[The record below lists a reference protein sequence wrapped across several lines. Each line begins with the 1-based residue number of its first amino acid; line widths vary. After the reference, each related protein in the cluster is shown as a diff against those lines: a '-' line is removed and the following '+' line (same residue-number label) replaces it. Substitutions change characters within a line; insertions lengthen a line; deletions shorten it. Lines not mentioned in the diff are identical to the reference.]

1 MPVAWSAKTIRDSS
15 SDETPEGDF
24 WLPQRDDVWSLAV
37 VLAEQEQEMY
47 GHAGSLCVRP
57 GDVVIDG
64 GAHVGLFTRTALA
77 AGASKVVTFEVTP
90 KALLC
95 LRRNLAKEIAEGKV
109 VVVDKGVWHEE
120 ATLPLVIVDG
130 CSVCNSVTHQ
140 MPAAVDVPL
149 TTIDHAAEA
158 LKLARVD
165 FIKLDIENAEANAL
179 RGAAQTLRRFHPRVA
194 VALENAKNRCTI
206 TPMKSSGSCTT
217 RSPAMPTSAAPA
229 PIPNRAAA
237 SCRRSST
244 STRGDSADG
253 RASMRPVAIPARLP
267 VNRRYPDASRSS
279 CFPRLLRCGCT
290 RCVRVHAIANPV
302 RARGQSLRRRERYA
316 RIHPRAQADDRGH
329 RADHRRRAGGAH
341 REGASS

>member
-1 MPVAWSAKTIRDSS
+1 MRYYPLMARRRIAIGAIVLAAAALLVAAGSDGVAAYWTDATSALSWENPYCTYLAAFRGLVKARTVKARTDEILRASRMVGEDEQGLFLY
-15 SDETPEGDF
+15 ETPEGDF

-47 GHAGSLCVRP
+47 GHAGSLGVRP

-120 ATLPLVIVDG
+120 AVLPLVIVDG

-179 RGAAQTLRRFHPRVA
+179 RGAAETLRRFHPRVA
-194 VALENAKNRCTI
+194 VALENAKNRYEYADEVLGIMHDAFSGYAYECGACTN
-206 TPMKSSGSCTT
+206 PEPS
-217 RSPAMPTSAAPA
+217 
-229 PIPNRAAA
+229 
-237 SCRRSST
+237 RR
-244 STRGDSADG
+244 
-253 RASMRPVAIPARLP
+253 VLP
-267 VNRRYPDASRSS
+267 EILHFYPR
-279 CFPRLLRCGCT
+279 
-290 RCVRVHAIANPV
+290 
-302 RARGQSLRRRERYA
+302 
-316 RIHPRAQADDRGH
+316 
-329 RADHRRRAGGAH
+329 
-341 REGASS
+341 

>member
-1 MPVAWSAKTIRDSS
+1 VRYYPLMARGRIAIGAIVVAAAALLLAAGSDGVAAYWTDATSALSWENPYCTYLAAFRGLVKARTVKARTDEILRASRMVGEDEQGLFLY
-15 SDETPEGDF
+15 ETPEGDF

-47 GHAGSLCVRP
+47 GHAGSLGVRP

-120 ATLPLVIVDG
+120 AVLPLVIVDG

-179 RGAAQTLRRFHPRVA
+179 RGAAETLRRFHPRVA
-194 VALENAKNRCTI
+194 VALENAKNRYEYADEVLGIMRDAFSGYAYECGACTN
-206 TPMKSSGSCTT
+206 PEPS
-217 RSPAMPTSAAPA
+217 
-229 PIPNRAAA
+229 
-237 SCRRSST
+237 RR
-244 STRGDSADG
+244 
-253 RASMRPVAIPARLP
+253 VLP
-267 VNRRYPDASRSS
+267 EILHFYPR
-279 CFPRLLRCGCT
+279 
-290 RCVRVHAIANPV
+290 
-302 RARGQSLRRRERYA
+302 
-316 RIHPRAQADDRGH
+316 
-329 RADHRRRAGGAH
+329 
-341 REGASS
+341 

>member
-1 MPVAWSAKTIRDSS
+1 VRYYPLMARRRIAIGAIVLAAAALLVAAGSDGVAAYWTDATSALSWENPYCTYLAAFRGLVKARTVKARTDEILRASRMVGEDEQGLFLY
-15 SDETPEGDF
+15 ETPEGDF

-47 GHAGSLCVRP
+47 GHAGSLGVRP

-120 ATLPLVIVDG
+120 AVLPLVIVDG

-194 VALENAKNRCTI
+194 VALENAKNRYEYADEVLGIMHDAFSGYAYECGACTN
-206 TPMKSSGSCTT
+206 PEPS
-217 RSPAMPTSAAPA
+217 
-229 PIPNRAAA
+229 
-237 SCRRSST
+237 RR
-244 STRGDSADG
+244 
-253 RASMRPVAIPARLP
+253 VLP
-267 VNRRYPDASRSS
+267 EILHFYPR
-279 CFPRLLRCGCT
+279 
-290 RCVRVHAIANPV
+290 
-302 RARGQSLRRRERYA
+302 
-316 RIHPRAQADDRGH
+316 
-329 RADHRRRAGGAH
+329 
-341 REGASS
+341 

>member
-1 MPVAWSAKTIRDSS
+1 MRYYPLMARGRIAIGAIVVAAAALLLAAGSDGVAAYWTDATSALSWENPYCTYLAAFRGLVKARTVKARTDEILRASRMVGEDEQGLFLY
-15 SDETPEGDF
+15 ETPEGDF

-47 GHAGSLCVRP
+47 GHAGSLGVRP

-120 ATLPLVIVDG
+120 AVLPLVIVDG

-194 VALENAKNRCTI
+194 VALENAKNRYEYADEVLGIMHDAFSGYAYECGACTN
-206 TPMKSSGSCTT
+206 PEPS
-217 RSPAMPTSAAPA
+217 
-229 PIPNRAAA
+229 
-237 SCRRSST
+237 RR
-244 STRGDSADG
+244 
-253 RASMRPVAIPARLP
+253 VLP
-267 VNRRYPDASRSS
+267 EILHFYPR
-279 CFPRLLRCGCT
+279 
-290 RCVRVHAIANPV
+290 
-302 RARGQSLRRRERYA
+302 
-316 RIHPRAQADDRGH
+316 
-329 RADHRRRAGGAH
+329 
-341 REGASS
+341 

>member
-1 MPVAWSAKTIRDSS
+1 MRYYPLMARGRIAIGAIVVAAAALLLAAGSDGVAAYWTDATSALSWDNPYCTYLAAFRGLVKARTVKARTDEILHASRMVGED
-15 SDETPEGDF
+15 DQGLFLYETPEGDF

-47 GHAGSLCVRP
+47 GHAGSLGVRS

-120 ATLPLVIVDG
+120 AVLPLVIVDG
-130 CSVCNSVTHQ
+130 CSVCNSVTHEL
-140 MPAAVDVPL
+140 PATVDVPL

-158 LKLARVD
+158 LKLERVD

-179 RGAAQTLRRFHPRVA
+179 RGAAETLRRFHPRVA
-194 VALENAKNRCTI
+194 VALENAKNRYEYADEVLGIMHDAFSGYAYECGACTN
-206 TPMKSSGSCTT
+206 PEPS
-217 RSPAMPTSAAPA
+217 
-229 PIPNRAAA
+229 
-237 SCRRSST
+237 RR
-244 STRGDSADG
+244 
-253 RASMRPVAIPARLP
+253 VLP
-267 VNRRYPDASRSS
+267 EILHFYPR
-279 CFPRLLRCGCT
+279 
-290 RCVRVHAIANPV
+290 
-302 RARGQSLRRRERYA
+302 
-316 RIHPRAQADDRGH
+316 
-329 RADHRRRAGGAH
+329 
-341 REGASS
+341 

>member
-1 MPVAWSAKTIRDSS
+1 MVGEDEQGLFLY
-15 SDETPEGDF
+15 ETPEGDF

-47 GHAGSLCVRP
+47 GHAGSLGVRP

-120 ATLPLVIVDG
+120 AVLPLVIVDG

-194 VALENAKNRCTI
+194 VALENAKNRYEYADEVLGIMHDAFSGYAYACGACTN
-206 TPMKSSGSCTT
+206 PEPS
-217 RSPAMPTSAAPA
+217 
-229 PIPNRAAA
+229 
-237 SCRRSST
+237 RR
-244 STRGDSADG
+244 
-253 RASMRPVAIPARLP
+253 VLP
-267 VNRRYPDASRSS
+267 EILHFYPR
-279 CFPRLLRCGCT
+279 
-290 RCVRVHAIANPV
+290 
-302 RARGQSLRRRERYA
+302 
-316 RIHPRAQADDRGH
+316 
-329 RADHRRRAGGAH
+329 
-341 REGASS
+341 

>member
-1 MPVAWSAKTIRDSS
+1 MRYYPLMARGRIAIGAIVVAAAALLLAAGSDGVAAYWTDATSALSWENPYCTYLAAFRGLVKARTVKARTDEILHASRMVGED
-15 SDETPEGDF
+15 DQGLFLYETPEGDF

-47 GHAGSLCVRP
+47 GHAGTLGVRP

-120 ATLPLVIVDG
+120 AMLPLVIVDG

-158 LKLARVD
+158 LKLERVD

-179 RGAAQTLRRFHPRVA
+179 RGAARDPSKVPSPRRGCPGEREEPLRV
-194 VALENAKNRCTI
+194 
-206 TPMKSSGSCTT
+206 
-217 RSPAMPTSAAPA
+217 
-229 PIPNRAAA
+229 
-237 SCRRSST
+237 RR
-244 STRGDSADG
+244 
-253 RASMRPVAIPARLP
+253 
-267 VNRRYPDASRSS
+267 
-279 CFPRLLRCGCT
+279 
-290 RCVRVHAIANPV
+290 
-302 RARGQSLRRRERYA
+302 
-316 RIHPRAQADDRGH
+316 
-329 RADHRRRAGGAH
+329 
-341 REGASS
+341 

>member
-1 MPVAWSAKTIRDSS
+1 MRYYPLMARGRIAIGAIVVAAAALLLAAGSDGVAAYWTDATSALSWENPYCTYLAAFRGLVKARTVKARTDEILHASRMVGED
-15 SDETPEGDF
+15 DQGLFLYETPEGDF

-47 GHAGSLCVRP
+47 GHAGSLGVRP

-64 GAHVGLFTRTALA
+64 GAHVGLFTRGALA

-95 LRRNLAKEIAEGKV
+95 LRRNMAKEIAEGKV

-140 MPAAVDVPL
+140 LPAAVDVPL

-158 LKLARVD
+158 LKLERVD

-179 RGAAQTLRRFHPRVA
+179 RGAARTLRRFHPRVA
-194 VALENAKNRCTI
+194 VALENAKNRYEYADEVLGIMRDAFSGYAYECGACTN
-206 TPMKSSGSCTT
+206 PEPS
-217 RSPAMPTSAAPA
+217 
-229 PIPNRAAA
+229 
-237 SCRRSST
+237 RR
-244 STRGDSADG
+244 
-253 RASMRPVAIPARLP
+253 VLP
-267 VNRRYPDASRSS
+267 EIFHFYPR
-279 CFPRLLRCGCT
+279 
-290 RCVRVHAIANPV
+290 
-302 RARGQSLRRRERYA
+302 
-316 RIHPRAQADDRGH
+316 
-329 RADHRRRAGGAH
+329 
-341 REGASS
+341 

>member
-1 MPVAWSAKTIRDSS
+1 MRYYPLMARGRIAIGASVVAAAALLLAAGSDGVAAYWTDATSALSWDNPYCTYLAAFRGLVKARTVKARTDEILHASRMVGED
-15 SDETPEGDF
+15 DQGLFLYETPEGDF

-47 GHAGSLCVRP
+47 GHAGSLGVRP

-194 VALENAKNRCTI
+194 VALENAKNRYEYADEVLGIMHDAFSGYAYERGACTN
-206 TPMKSSGSCTT
+206 PEPS
-217 RSPAMPTSAAPA
+217 
-229 PIPNRAAA
+229 
-237 SCRRSST
+237 RR
-244 STRGDSADG
+244 
-253 RASMRPVAIPARLP
+253 VLP
-267 VNRRYPDASRSS
+267 EILHFYPR
-279 CFPRLLRCGCT
+279 
-290 RCVRVHAIANPV
+290 
-302 RARGQSLRRRERYA
+302 
-316 RIHPRAQADDRGH
+316 
-329 RADHRRRAGGAH
+329 
-341 REGASS
+341 

>member
-1 MPVAWSAKTIRDSS
+1 MRYYPLMARGRIAIGAIVVAAAALLLAAGSDGVAAYWTDATSALSWDNPYCTYLAAFRGLVKARTVKARTDEILHASRMVGED
-15 SDETPEGDF
+15 DQGLFLYETPEGDF

-47 GHAGSLCVRP
+47 GHAGSLGVRS

-149 TTIDHAAEA
+149 TTIDHAAEP

-179 RGAAQTLRRFHPRVA
+179 RGAARTLRRFHPRVA
-194 VALENAKNRCTI
+194 VALENAKNRYEDADEVLGIMHDAFSGYAYECGACTN
-206 TPMKSSGSCTT
+206 PEPS
-217 RSPAMPTSAAPA
+217 
-229 PIPNRAAA
+229 
-237 SCRRSST
+237 RR
-244 STRGDSADG
+244 
-253 RASMRPVAIPARLP
+253 VLP
-267 VNRRYPDASRSS
+267 EILHFYPR
-279 CFPRLLRCGCT
+279 
-290 RCVRVHAIANPV
+290 
-302 RARGQSLRRRERYA
+302 
-316 RIHPRAQADDRGH
+316 
-329 RADHRRRAGGAH
+329 
-341 REGASS
+341 

>member
-1 MPVAWSAKTIRDSS
+1 MRYYPLMARGRIAIGAIVVAAAALLVAAGSDGVAAYWTDATSALSWQNPYCTYLAAFRGLVKARTVKARTDETLRASRMVGE
-15 SDETPEGDF
+15 DEQGLFLYETPEGDF

-47 GHAGSLCVRP
+47 GHAGSLGVRP

-120 ATLPLVIVDG
+120 AVLPLVIVDG

-179 RGAAQTLRRFHPRVA
+179 RGAAKTLRRFHPRVA
-194 VALENAKNRCTI
+194 VALENAKNRYEYADEVLGIMHDAFSGYAYACGACTN
-206 TPMKSSGSCTT
+206 PEPS
-217 RSPAMPTSAAPA
+217 
-229 PIPNRAAA
+229 
-237 SCRRSST
+237 RR
-244 STRGDSADG
+244 
-253 RASMRPVAIPARLP
+253 VLP
-267 VNRRYPDASRSS
+267 EILHFYPR
-279 CFPRLLRCGCT
+279 
-290 RCVRVHAIANPV
+290 
-302 RARGQSLRRRERYA
+302 
-316 RIHPRAQADDRGH
+316 
-329 RADHRRRAGGAH
+329 
-341 REGASS
+341 

>member
-1 MPVAWSAKTIRDSS
+1 VRYYPLMARGRIAIGAIVVAAAALLVAAGSDGVAAYWTDATSALSWENPYCTYLAAFRGLVKARTVEARTGEILHASRMVGED
-15 SDETPEGDF
+15 DQGLFLYETPEGDF

-47 GHAGSLCVRP
+47 GHEGTLGVRP

-194 VALENAKNRCTI
+194 VALENAKNRYEYADEVLGIMHDAFSGYAYECGACTN
-206 TPMKSSGSCTT
+206 PEPS
-217 RSPAMPTSAAPA
+217 
-229 PIPNRAAA
+229 
-237 SCRRSST
+237 RR
-244 STRGDSADG
+244 
-253 RASMRPVAIPARLP
+253 VLP
-267 VNRRYPDASRSS
+267 EILHFYPR
-279 CFPRLLRCGCT
+279 
-290 RCVRVHAIANPV
+290 
-302 RARGQSLRRRERYA
+302 
-316 RIHPRAQADDRGH
+316 
-329 RADHRRRAGGAH
+329 
-341 REGASS
+341 

>member
-1 MPVAWSAKTIRDSS
+1 MRYYPLMARGRIAIGAIVVAAAALLVAAGSDGVAAYWTDATSALSWQNPYCTYLAAFRGLVKARTVKARTDEILRASRMVGEDEQGLFLY
-15 SDETPEGDF
+15 ETPEGDF

-37 VLAEQEQEMY
+37 VLAEQEQQMY
-47 GHAGSLCVRP
+47 GHAGTLGVRP

-120 ATLPLVIVDG
+120 AVLPLVIVDG

-194 VALENAKNRCTI
+194 VALENAKNRYEYADEVLGIMRDAFSGYAYECGACTN
-206 TPMKSSGSCTT
+206 PEPS
-217 RSPAMPTSAAPA
+217 
-229 PIPNRAAA
+229 
-237 SCRRSST
+237 RR
-244 STRGDSADG
+244 
-253 RASMRPVAIPARLP
+253 VLP
-267 VNRRYPDASRSS
+267 EILHFYPR
-279 CFPRLLRCGCT
+279 
-290 RCVRVHAIANPV
+290 
-302 RARGQSLRRRERYA
+302 
-316 RIHPRAQADDRGH
+316 
-329 RADHRRRAGGAH
+329 
-341 REGASS
+341 

>member
-1 MPVAWSAKTIRDSS
+1 MRYYPLMARGRIAIGAIVVAAAALLLAAGSDGVAAYWTDATSALSWQNPYCTYLAAFRGLVKARTVKARTDEILRASRMVGEDEQGLFLY
-15 SDETPEGDF
+15 ETPEGDF

-47 GHAGSLCVRP
+47 GHAGSLGVRP

-120 ATLPLVIVDG
+120 AVLPLVIVDG

-194 VALENAKNRCTI
+194 VALENAKNRYEYADEVLGIMHDAFSGYAYACGACTN
-206 TPMKSSGSCTT
+206 PEPS
-217 RSPAMPTSAAPA
+217 
-229 PIPNRAAA
+229 
-237 SCRRSST
+237 RR
-244 STRGDSADG
+244 
-253 RASMRPVAIPARLP
+253 VLP
-267 VNRRYPDASRSS
+267 EILHFYPR
-279 CFPRLLRCGCT
+279 
-290 RCVRVHAIANPV
+290 
-302 RARGQSLRRRERYA
+302 
-316 RIHPRAQADDRGH
+316 
-329 RADHRRRAGGAH
+329 
-341 REGASS
+341 

>member
-1 MPVAWSAKTIRDSS
+1 MRYYPLMARGRIAIGAIVVAAAALLLAAGSDGVAAYWTDATSALSWQNPYCTYLAAFRGLVKARTVKARTDEILRASRMVGEDEQGLFLY
-15 SDETPEGDF
+15 ETPEGDF

-47 GHAGSLCVRP
+47 GHAGSLGVRP

-120 ATLPLVIVDG
+120 AVLPLVIVDG

-179 RGAAQTLRRFHPRVA
+179 RGAAETLRRFHPRVA
-194 VALENAKNRCTI
+194 VALENAKNRYEYADEVLGIMHDAFSGYAYACGACTN
-206 TPMKSSGSCTT
+206 PEPS
-217 RSPAMPTSAAPA
+217 
-229 PIPNRAAA
+229 
-237 SCRRSST
+237 RR
-244 STRGDSADG
+244 
-253 RASMRPVAIPARLP
+253 VLP
-267 VNRRYPDASRSS
+267 EILHFYPR
-279 CFPRLLRCGCT
+279 
-290 RCVRVHAIANPV
+290 
-302 RARGQSLRRRERYA
+302 
-316 RIHPRAQADDRGH
+316 
-329 RADHRRRAGGAH
+329 
-341 REGASS
+341 